1 MLGRSADLFFTAP
14 HPASYEDRLSTY
26 FFFFSFND
34 ENKSPASWTVLRH
47 LCTSDRG
54 SVDGGSMTDVAVAPH
69 FPRGQGFGQR
79 GGKTALRANERDK
92 DKPVAE
98 VGWMP
103 SLIFF

>member
-1 MLGRSADLFFTAP
+1 M
-14 HPASYEDRLSTY
+14 
-26 FFFFSFND
+26 
-34 ENKSPASWTVLRH
+34 
-47 LCTSDRG
+47 
-54 SVDGGSMTDVAVAPH
+54 DGGSVTDVAVAPH